1 MGAEPGK
8 IQAVVALIGRFADHG
23 YHRDAIMGEER
34 AAVIHPQLAQGRRKV
49 SPRLV
54 TLIYW
59 EKNVKRRK

>member
-8 IQAVVALIGRFADHG
+8 IQAVVALIGRFAHHG
-23 YHRDAIMGEER
+23 YHGDALMREER
-34 AAVIHPQLAQGRRKV
+34 AATIHPEPARERRKV

-54 TLIYW
+54 TLMYW